1 MSELPVLSETPEA
14 KEKVPH
20 KVFKLLTLAA
30 IFVLLLTV
38 IRPIMVR
45 QSTYQSAFDYLEE
58 KMGNATMISLGVTS
72 SSFVISLIPDDAG
85 SAIANELA
93 EYSGYMLIVISAIFL
108 ERYLLT
114 TIGFVSSSIILP
126 LSCLFAGLAIIAH
139 PQSRLKLKEYA
150 FRLLIFG
157 ICIAIVIP
165 LGCYCGRMIEN
176 ANSASIQAALDDA
189 KNANEIMESIP
200 EGEESKNIFDKV
212 GDFFSGLWKNAAD
225 AYSWAK
231 TRLSHFMASVAVML
245 VTTIAIPI
253 LIFFCF
259 LWLARF
265 LTKHDFVIAFVG
277 FADRFTGSAK
287 KVIVRRKRPIGKH
300 FKV

>member
-1 MSELPVLSETPEA
+1 MSELPVLPETPEA
-14 KEKVPH
+14 KEKVLP
-20 KVFKLLTLAA
+20 KIIKLLTLAA
-30 IFVLLLTV
+30 VIALLLTV

-72 SSFVISLIPDDAG
+72 ASFVISLIPDDAG

-114 TIGFVSSSIILP
+114 TIGFISSSFILP
-126 LSCLFAGLAIIAH
+126 LSCLIAGLAVIAR

-157 ICIAIVIP
+157 VCIAMVIP
-165 LGCYCGRMIEN
+165 LGCYCGQMIEN
-176 ANSASIQAALDDA
+176 ANSASIQAALNDA

-200 EGEESKNIFDKV
+200 EGEQNKNIFDKV
-212 GDFFSGLWKNAAD
+212 GDFFSGLWKSATE
-225 AYSWAK
+225 AYDWAK

-259 LWLARF
+259 LWLVKF
-265 LTKHDFVIAFVG
+265 LTKRDFVIALVG
-277 FADRFTGSAK
+277 FADRFADSTK
-287 KVIVRRKRPIGKH
+287 NVIVHKKAPARKRLKA
-300 FKV
+300 

>member
-1 MSELPVLSETPEA
+1 MSELPVLPETPEA
-14 KEKVPH
+14 KEKVLP
-20 KVFKLLTLAA
+20 KIIKLLTLAA
-30 IFVLLLTV
+30 VIALLLTV

-72 SSFVISLIPDDAG
+72 ASFVISLIPDDAG
-85 SAIANELA
+85 SA
-93 EYSGYMLIVISAIFL
+93 MIVIFFFFL

-114 TIGFVSSSIILP
+114 TIGFISSSFILP
-126 LSCLFAGLAIIAH
+126 LSCLIAGLAVIAR

-157 ICIAIVIP
+157 VCIAMVIP
-165 LGCYCGRMIEN
+165 LGCYCGQMIEN

-200 EGEESKNIFDKV
+200 EGEQNKNIFDKV
-212 GDFFSGLWKNAAD
+212 GDFFSGLWKSATE
-225 AYSWAK
+225 AYDWAK

-259 LWLARF
+259 LWLVKF
-265 LTKHDFVIAFVG
+265 LTKRDFVIALVG
-277 FADRFTGSAK
+277 FADRFADSTK
-287 KVIVRRKRPIGKH
+287 NVIVHKKAPARNRLKA
-300 FKV
+300 